1 MARVKAEGDQALF
14 DYTARF
20 DGVKLDGGTV
30 LVTEKEVEGSL
41 QRGGSRSA
49 AGNAKGAGLIS
60 VPSMK
65 NSAGTDGLIQTPPE
79 KSWDSG

>member
-30 LVTEKEVEGSL
+30 LVTEKEVRKPTKRWIPL
-41 QRGGSRSA
+41 CCR
-49 AGNAKGAGLIS
+49 
-60 VPSMK
+60 
-65 NSAGTDGLIQTPPE
+65 
-79 KSWDSG
+79 